1 MLNEEFKEFVKK
13 IRWFKQFKESN
24 FYLFWY
30 KFVYEIVVYYYGLNY
45 VDDLLVV
52 MGFNFILEKIR
63 LGDGRN
69 MNKNELFF
77 DVNVLKFKNRL
88 FYDIYYY
95 VNYLY
100 VFLNN
105 YWKSKF
111 FCDVIWLEL

>member
-1 MLNEEFKEFVKK
+1 M
-13 IRWFKQFKESN
+13 
-24 FYLFWY
+24 
-30 KFVYEIVVYYYGLNY
+30 YEIVIYYYGLNY
-45 VDDLLVV
+45 VDGLLVV

-69 MNKNELFF
+69 MNINELFF
-77 DVNVLKFKNRL
+77 FVDVLKFKNRL
-88 FYDIYYY
+88 FYDICYY

-111 FCDVIWLEL
+111 FFDVIWLEL

>member
-1 MLNEEFKEFVKK
+1 M
-13 IRWFKQFKESN
+13 
-24 FYLFWY
+24 
-30 KFVYEIVVYYYGLNY
+30 YEIVVYYYGLNY